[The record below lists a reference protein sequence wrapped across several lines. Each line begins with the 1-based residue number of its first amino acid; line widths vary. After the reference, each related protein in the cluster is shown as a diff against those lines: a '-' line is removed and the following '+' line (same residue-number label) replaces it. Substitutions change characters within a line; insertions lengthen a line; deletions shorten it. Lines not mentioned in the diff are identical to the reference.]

1 MASTPRAST
10 RSSAIRAIC
19 EKLVST
25 LIPLGEG
32 TPRTCRLPNTP
43 TYTQIQE
50 IRGMLENLCLA
61 DLGYTPASLDYAM
74 THDRAAWRKNVPDL
88 PVHVI
93 PIMETAFFD
102 VVAFV
107 MPPGSRFEM
116 HDHMGMVV
124 LSKLITGRLR
134 MSAVTLVP
142 TSFASAAAAK
152 LGTRGCFET
161 SSEEKSIIFPRGT
174 TAQLFQPG
182 DRQPQTNARAP
193 MHKTHTATDLRVS
206 GQNFS
211 CQPSSLPAS
220 QSASLRPEHGEQ
232 LSAIGSEERVNTEL
246 ERCFGWLSRTE
257 TQNLVMWADCQGTD
271 DNDAPEEAQPRT
283 VANLK
288 FAEEQEGDGWIARVM
303 FDGRLHSSLPH
314 PPKTLALLSSISEEA
329 CDLLPC
335 SRFPTSW
342 AALPCLFNGHMIE
355 AETTCVLFDVLSPPY
370 LLHSGRPCRFFSLL
384 GRPDERGCDEPT
396 VPRHPEADIG
406 SGDADAADAS
416 DASGNEVWWHVSF
429 PPELVTIPYMSQLSF
444 GAHSPSEIACEAE

>member
-1 MASTPRAST
+1 MRLASFWQCVPRTPICKVYIHLQDFCACVVSPT
-10 RSSAIRAIC
+10 SAIRRRYVPFLD
-19 EKLVST
+19 ET
-25 LIPLGEG
+25 LIRKASFNFAFASVA
-32 TPRTCRLPNTP
+32 PRFLSFLFVFRLMCM
-43 TYTQIQE
+43 YS
-50 IRGMLENLCLA
+50 GMLENLCLA

-116 HDHMGMVV
+116 HDHMGM
-124 LSKLITGRLR
+124 
-134 MSAVTLVP
+134 
-142 TSFASAAAAK
+142 
-152 LGTRGCFET
+152 
-161 SSEEKSIIFPRGT
+161 
-174 TAQLFQPG
+174 
-182 DRQPQTNARAP
+182 
-193 MHKTHTATDLRVS
+193 
-206 GQNFS
+206 
-211 CQPSSLPAS
+211 
-220 QSASLRPEHGEQ
+220 
-232 LSAIGSEERVNTEL
+232 
-246 ERCFGWLSRTE
+246 
-257 TQNLVMWADCQGTD
+257 GTD